1 MKLNIIK
8 LKISFFLILITFS
21 YLSFSQ
27 SNNKL
32 IVGANRTELFL
43 NHIEG
48 LNVAVVANLSSKIKS
63 NTKSI
68 HLIDSLLKL
77 NIKIKKVFSPEHG
90 FRGEADAGE
99 KVEDGIDQ
107 KTGIPIISLH
117 GTNKKPTKDQMKDID
132 VVIFDIQDVGAR
144 FYTYISTLHYVMEAV
159 GENNKKLII
168 LDRPNPNGHYV
179 DGPILESKY
188 KSFIGMH
195 PVPVVY
201 GMTIGEFGIMINE
214 EGWLKNQIYSD
225 LIVIPI
231 KNYNRKMVYELPI
244 KPSPNLPNKQSINLY
259 PSLCFF
265 EQTPISIGRGT
276 NMQFQV
282 IGSPE
287 WENNDFS
294 FKPISMSGAK
304 YPKHIDQICNG
315 IDLRES
321 PYLSRINLKWLI
333 DAYNKSKNKSAFFKD
348 GFNKL
353 AGNKMLK
360 EQIIDGLS
368 EKEIKQSWKSG
379 VENFKL
385 MRSKYLIY
393 N

>member
-1 MKLNIIK
+1 M
-8 LKISFFLILITFS
+8 TFS

-195 PVPVVY
+195 PIPVVY

-225 LIVIPI
+225 IKVIPI

-244 KPSPNLPNKQSINLY
+244 KPSPNLPNKKSINLY

-321 PYLSRINLKWLI
+321 AYLSRINLKWLI

>member
-8 LKISFFLILITFS
+8 LKISFFLILMTFS

-214 EGWLKNQIYSD
+214 EGKKKLKKNTFFDYVSCANH
-225 LIVIPI
+225 LIKKKYTYKGGICFYGGSAGGLTGGAVANIAPELFFAMLLLVPFVDTMTTMLNDKLPLTPAEWELWGNPI
-231 KNYNRKMVYELPI
+231 KSKEYFEYTLKSLEEL
-244 KPSPNLPNKQSINLY
+244 N
-259 PSLCFF
+259 
-265 EQTPISIGRGT
+265 
-276 NMQFQV
+276 
-282 IGSPE
+282 
-287 WENNDFS
+287 
-294 FKPISMSGAK
+294 
-304 YPKHIDQICNG
+304 
-315 IDLRES
+315 
-321 PYLSRINLKWLI
+321 
-333 DAYNKSKNKSAFFKD
+333 
-348 GFNKL
+348 
-353 AGNKMLK
+353 
-360 EQIIDGLS
+360 IIDS
-368 EKEIKQSWKSG
+368 VDEIS
-379 VENFKL
+379 VEL
-385 MRSKYLIY
+385 LGDLA
-393 N
+393 

>member
-8 LKISFFLILITFS
+8 LKSSFFLILMTFS

-27 SNNKL
+27 NNNKL

-225 LIVIPI
+225 LKVIPI

>member
-8 LKISFFLILITFS
+8 LKISFFLILMTFS

-117 GTNKKPTKDQMKDID
+117 GTNKKPTKDQMKDVD

-225 LIVIPI
+225 IKVIPI

>member
-8 LKISFFLILITFS
+8 LKISFFLILMTFS

-117 GTNKKPTKDQMKDID
+117 GKNKKPTKDQMKDVD

-225 LIVIPI
+225 LKVIPI

-282 IGSPE
+282 IGSPD

-321 PYLSRINLKWLI
+321 AYLSRINLKWLI

>member
-8 LKISFFLILITFS
+8 LKISFFLILMTFS

-225 LIVIPI
+225 LKVIPI

-282 IGSPE
+282 IGSPD

>member
-8 LKISFFLILITFS
+8 LKISFFLILMTFS

-63 NTKSI
+63 ETKSI

-195 PVPVVY
+195 PIPIVY

-225 LIVIPI
+225 LKVIPI

-321 PYLSRINLKWLI
+321 AYLSRINLKWLI

>member
-8 LKISFFLILITFS
+8 LKISFFLILMTFS

-132 VVIFDIQDVGAR
+132 VVIFDIQDDNMI
-144 FYTYISTLHYVMEAV
+144 FVMT
-159 GENNKKLII
+159 K
-168 LDRPNPNGHYV
+168 
-179 DGPILESKY
+179 
-188 KSFIGMH
+188 
-195 PVPVVY
+195 
-201 GMTIGEFGIMINE
+201 T
-214 EGWLKNQIYSD
+214 Q
-225 LIVIPI
+225 
-231 KNYNRKMVYELPI
+231 
-244 KPSPNLPNKQSINLY
+244 
-259 PSLCFF
+259 
-265 EQTPISIGRGT
+265 
-276 NMQFQV
+276 
-282 IGSPE
+282 
-287 WENNDFS
+287 
-294 FKPISMSGAK
+294 
-304 YPKHIDQICNG
+304 
-315 IDLRES
+315 
-321 PYLSRINLKWLI
+321 
-333 DAYNKSKNKSAFFKD
+333 
-348 GFNKL
+348 
-353 AGNKMLK
+353 
-360 EQIIDGLS
+360 
-368 EKEIKQSWKSG
+368 
-379 VENFKL
+379 
-385 MRSKYLIY
+385 
-393 N
+393 